1 MTLAAAIYLSA
12 GAVTA
17 QNGQPM
23 TIRAN
28 GTFDVK
34 MTPQATADKDLGRIS
49 LDKQFRGDLEGT
61 STGEM
66 LTAMTAVKESAGY
79 VAIERVT
86 GKLNGRSGTFILQH
100 TGTMDR
106 GKPSL
111 SVTVV
116 PDSGTGELAG
126 LTGTMTID
134 LGGGKHA
141 YMFEYKIESLIPHR

>member
-1 MTLAAAIYLSA
+1 MTFMTLAAAIYLSA

-23 TIRAN
+23 TIRAT

-34 MTPQATADKDLGRIS
+34 MTPHTTADKDLGRIS

-86 GKLNGRSGTFILQH
+86 GKLKGRSGTFILQH

-134 LGGGKHA
+134 PSGGKHA
-141 YMFEYKIESLIPHR
+141 YVFEYTIK

>member
-1 MTLAAAIYLSA
+1 MTFLTLAATIYLA
-12 GAVTA
+12 AAAVAAA

-23 TIRAN
+23 TTRAS

-34 MTPQATADKDLGRIS
+34 LSPQATADKDLGRLSIE
-49 LDKQFRGDLEGT
+49 KQFRGDLEGT
-61 STGEM
+61 SSGEM
-66 LTAMTAVKESAGY
+66 LTAMTAIKESAGY

-86 GKLNGRSGTFILQH
+86 GRLQGRSGTFILQH
-100 TGTMDR
+100 TGTMER

-116 PDSGTGELAG
+116 PDSGTGDLAG

-134 LGGGKHA
+134 PGGGKHA
-141 YMFEYKIESLIPHR
+141 YVFEYAIK

>member
-1 MTLAAAIYLSA
+1 MILAAAIYLSA

-34 MTPQATADKDLGRIS
+34 MTPQTTADKDLGRIS

-86 GKLNGRSGTFILQH
+86 GKLKGRSGTFILQH

-134 LGGGKHA
+134 IGGGKHA
-141 YMFEYKIESLIPHR
+141 YVFEYRIESLIPHR

>member
-1 MTLAAAIYLSA
+1 MTFLTLAATIYLA
-12 GAVTA
+12 AAAVAAA

-23 TIRAN
+23 TTRAS

-34 MTPQATADKDLGRIS
+34 LSPQATADKDLGRLSIE
-49 LDKQFRGDLEGT
+49 KQFRGDLEGT
-61 STGEM
+61 SSGEM
-66 LTAMTAVKESAGY
+66 LTAMTAIKESAGY

-86 GKLNGRSGTFILQH
+86 GRLKGRSGTFILQH
-100 TGTMDR
+100 TGTMER

-116 PDSGTGELAG
+116 PDSGTGDLAG

-141 YMFEYKIESLIPHR
+141 YVFEYAIK

>member
-1 MTLAAAIYLSA
+1 MTFLTLAATIYLA
-12 GAVTA
+12 AAAVAAA

-23 TIRAN
+23 TTRAS

-34 MTPQATADKDLGRIS
+34 LSPQATADKDLGRLSIE
-49 LDKQFRGDLEGT
+49 KQFRGDLEGT
-61 STGEM
+61 SSGEM
-66 LTAMTAVKESAGY
+66 LTAMTAIKESAGY

-86 GKLNGRSGTFILQH
+86 GRLKGRSGTFILQH
-100 TGTMDR
+100 TGTMER

-116 PDSGTGELAG
+116 PDSGTGDLVG

-141 YMFEYKIESLIPHR
+141 YVFEYAIK

>member
-1 MTLAAAIYLSA
+1 MTFITLVAAIYLSA

-17 QNGQPM
+17 QTGQPM

-34 MTPQATADKDLGRIS
+34 LTPQTTADKHLGRMSI
-49 LDKQFRGDLEGT
+49 DKQFRGDLEGT

-86 GKLNGRSGTFILQH
+86 GKLKGRSGTFILQH

-141 YMFEYKIESLIPHR
+141 YVFDYTIK